1 MDIVSGDTDGEQLGI
16 EDNLNM
22 VYCDRILKMVFSHSH
37 IKGEKT
43 EMKIDKPEISG
54 ILVLFVGVGLL
65 AFTFLNAYWLLSED
79 FNIVASQD
87 LVAAFGQALG
97 PLITT
102 VIHVMY
108 LGIMGW
114 IGSLL
119 TLRGIPLLTHPK
131 TAIAQPIP
139 APKQPVTTQVAEAKP
154 VKKEEKPKQ
163 EKIEKP
169 QPPAK
174 PEVKPAEEPKK
185 EPEKKPE
192 TETGITIE
200 VRPPEDTVESPP
212 KPSQPQQPQT
222 QPQAQPQT
230 PQ

>member
-1 MDIVSGDTDGEQLGI
+1 
-16 EDNLNM
+16 
-22 VYCDRILKMVFSHSH
+22 
-37 IKGEKT
+37 
-43 EMKIDKPEISG
+43 MKFDKPEISG
-54 ILVLFVGVGLL
+54 IIVLFIGVGLL

-79 FNIVASQD
+79 IAIIGTQD
-87 LVAAFGQALG
+87 LVGAFGEALA
-97 PLITT
+97 PLIAT

-131 TAIAQPIP
+131 ATMAQPVQ
-139 APKQPVTTQVAEAKP
+139 APTPRPTPQVVETKP

-169 QPPAK
+169 QPPEK
-174 PEVKPAEEPKK
+174 PEAKPAEEPKK

-192 TETGITIE
+192 TGITIE
-200 VRPPEDTVESPP
+200 VRPPEEQTVETPQ
-212 KPSQPQQPQT
+212 KPSPPQQPQPSQSQT
-222 QPQAQPQT
+222 QQ
-230 PQ
+230 